1 VRTLL
6 GKVVVV
12 ADGTVEV
19 VELGTGRVKVNTVGE
34 ARVGILMGDPLR
46 RIWTPLGEPMETEA
60 PSASGMVTPP
70 CTGTVAAYNVVDDP
84 VPVICTQQGEAGCT
98 VIA

>member
-1 VRTLL
+1 MRTLL

-19 VELGTGRVKVNTVGE
+19 VELGTGTVKVNTVGE
-34 ARVGILMGDPLR
+34 AKVGSLMGAPLR

-60 PSASGMVTPP
+60 PSVSGMVAPP
-70 CTGTVAAYNVVDDP
+70 CTGTVAANNVVDDP